1 MKLSGSFEW
10 KRFIPLLLL
19 LLLAFLQYQ
28 LWFGEGNIPDAWKLK
43 RQVDA
48 QAAENAALAKRN
60 QALTAE
66 VTDLKQGTA
75 AIEERARNELG
86 MVKKGESFYQVVQ
99 APPPAAK
106 H

>member
-1 MKLSGSFEW
+1 MKLFGGFEW
-10 KRFIPLLLL
+10 RRLIPLLLL
-19 LLLAFLQYQ
+19 LLLGSLQYL

-43 RQVDA
+43 RQADA

-60 QALTAE
+60 VALTAE

-86 MVKKGESFYQVVQ
+86 MVKKGESFYQVVR
-99 APPPAAK
+99 APAPATK
-106 H
+106 P

>member
-1 MKLSGSFEW
+1 MKSLRGFEW
-10 KRFIPLLLL
+10 KRLIPLLLL
-19 LLLAFLQYQ
+19 LLLGSLQYL
-28 LWFGEGNIPDAWKLK
+28 LWFGEGNIPDAWRIK
-43 RQVDA
+43 RQVEA

-60 QALTAE
+60 AALAAE

-106 H
+106 P